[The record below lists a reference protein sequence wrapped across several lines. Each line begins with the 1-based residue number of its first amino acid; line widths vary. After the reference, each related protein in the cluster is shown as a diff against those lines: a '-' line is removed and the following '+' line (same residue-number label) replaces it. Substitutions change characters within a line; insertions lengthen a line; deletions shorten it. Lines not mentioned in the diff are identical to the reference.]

1 MMQIAVRPIEAEAF
15 SPFGQLLETPGSANR
30 LDHAAAAANLRYQA
44 KVNVCVVRA
53 LPLALPHKITDME
66 RHAFSS
72 QAFFPLNVERYLV
85 MVAPPAGDDTPDMTG
100 LQAFSVA
107 GHQAINYNAGTWH
120 HPLATLGEPG
130 EFAVL
135 MWEDGGERDTDW
147 SKVSEDVTVVLE

>member
-1 MMQIAVRPIEAEAF
+1 MKIVARPMDASVFA
-15 SPFGQLLETPGSANR
+15 PFGQVLESPGEANR
-30 LDHAAAAANLRYQA
+30 LDHAAAAANLRGHA

-85 MVAPPAGDDTPDMTG
+85 MVAPSADDDAPDMTG
-100 LQAFSVA
+100 LRAFSVA
-107 GHQAINYNAGTWH
+107 GHQAINYDAGTWH
-120 HPLATLGEPG
+120 HPLATLGGPG

-135 MWEDGGERDTDW
+135 MWEDGGDRDTDW
-147 SKVSEDVTVVLE
+147 SKVSEDVTVLLE

>member
-1 MMQIAVRPIEAEAF
+1 MNIVVRPMDASAF
-15 SPFGQLLETPGSANR
+15 APFGQVLESPGEANR
-30 LDHAAAAANLRYQA
+30 LDHAAAAANLRDDA
-44 KVNVCVVRA
+44 KINVCLVRA

-72 QAFFPLNVERYLV
+72 QAFFPLNVARYLV
-85 MVAPPAGDDTPDMTG
+85 MVAPPADGDMPDMTG

-120 HPLATLGEPG
+120 HPLATLGGPG

-135 MWEDGGERDTDW
+135 MWEDGSDRDTDW

>member
-1 MMQIAVRPIEAEAF
+1 MKIVVRPMNAEAF
-15 SPFGQLLETPGSANR
+15 APFGQVLESPGGANR
-30 LDHAAAAANLRYQA
+30 LNHAAAAANLRGDA

-53 LPLALPHKITDME
+53 HPLALPHKITDME

-72 QAFFPLNVERYLV
+72 QAFFPLNAERYLV
-85 MVAPPAGDDTPDMTG
+85 MVAPPADDNAPDMTG
-100 LQAFSVA
+100 VRAFSVT

-135 MWEDGGERDTDW
+135 MWEDGGDRDTDW
-147 SKVSEDVTVVLE
+147 SKVSEDVTVVLG

>member
-1 MMQIAVRPIEAEAF
+1 MNIVVRPMDASAF
-15 SPFGQLLETPGSANR
+15 APFGQVLESPGEANR
-30 LDHAAAAANLRYQA
+30 LDHAAAAANLRDDA
-44 KVNVCVVRA
+44 KINVCLVRA

-72 QAFFPLNVERYLV
+72 QAFFPLNVARYLV
-85 MVAPPAGDDTPDMTG
+85 MVAPPADGDMPDMTG

-120 HPLATLGEPG
+120 HPLATLEGPG

-135 MWEDGGERDTDW
+135 MWEDGGDRDTDW